1 MSLGSVI
8 AIRAIPF
15 LELLDAEEHRL
26 AEQVR
31 EVGAG
36 APEAAAMDSC
46 RQRLAQGVNAFV
58 RSLPTVVRNDVNTS
72 RAAAYAL
79 VGLADER
86 ILHHPAGGL
95 DRWREQLLE
104 YELYGSA
111 LAGQEIVNQARAAA
125 YATAAE
131 TDGAVG
137 AAVLAPL
144 YLAVFRAGFEGALRG
159 DDTALAT
166 LTTSLV
172 ETVGS
177 GRGGP
182 IGFAAGGRPSRIGMA
197 VRPLAAAGAAVWLGA
212 GFLTWFFFSAEPLER
227 ASRIAERI
235 AANLPVE
242 IDREPLDRSAG
253 PSGLPALEESTEP
266 PGDR

>member
-36 APEAAAMDSC
+36 APEIAAMDGC
-46 RQRLAQGVNAFV
+46 RQRLAQEIGAFV
-58 RSLPTVVRNDVNTS
+58 RSLPTVVRNDVNMS

-79 VGLADER
+79 VGLVDER

-111 LAGQEIVNQARAAA
+111 LAGQEIVNQARAATYGTSA
-125 YATAAE
+125 DPDGIEGSAT
-131 TDGAVG
+131 
-137 AAVLAPL
+137 LAPL

-159 DDTALAT
+159 DSTALST
-166 LTTSLV
+166 LTTSLM
-172 ETVGS
+172 ETVGA

-182 IGFAAGGRPSRIGMA
+182 IAFAASSRPSRIGLPLL
-197 VRPLAAAGAAVWLGA
+197 PLAGAGAAVWLGT
-212 GFLTWFFFSAEPLER
+212 GFLTWFLFSAEPLER
-227 ASRIAERI
+227 ANRTAERI
-235 AANLPVE
+235 AANLPVGIE
-242 IDREPLDRSAG
+242 GAPLDRSAG
-253 PSGLPALEESTEP
+253 PSGLPALEEST
-266 PGDR
+266 GTLRDR